1 MNRYGLKLMKDEQQ
15 VLRARYNDS
24 ENKYEKQIISDILT
38 IMRDYETNYKLATAA
53 ADCVREEMSVYYHD
67 MDPLEE
73 DSLERVVGAVEQY
86 RMLKENLDRTE
97 TALRDMKNML
107 AYADMRP

>member
-1 MNRYGLKLMKDEQQ
+1 MNRYGLNLMKDEQQ
-15 VLRARYNDS
+15 ALRARYNDS

-53 ADCVREEMSVYYHD
+53 ADCVRQEMSVYYYD

-73 DSLERVVGAVEQY
+73 DSLERVVRAVEQY
-86 RMLKENLDRTE
+86 KALKENLERTE
-97 TALRDMKNML
+97 ATLRDVKNML
-107 AYADMRP
+107 AYADIRA

>member
-1 MNRYGLKLMKDEQQ
+1 MSSYNLKMMRGEQH
-15 VLRARYNDS
+15 VLRVRYESS
-24 ENKYEKQIISDILT
+24 ENKYEKQILSEVFA

-73 DSLERVVGAVEQY
+73 DSLERVVRAVEQY
-86 RMLKENLDRTE
+86 KALKENLERTE
-97 TALRDMKNML
+97 TALWDMKNML
-107 AYADMRP
+107 AYADFRP